1 MLTRISAKHSSIQQ
15 EQPDLKILS
24 SIKSS
29 VQKVAVFIA
38 AITGLTTSLANIPSA
53 EAQIAVTS
61 ERHGTCYSGRN
72 RLPCYYPSANGYYS
86 NVRNIQITGG
96 SGADVVWQSF
106 TPLDWTGGWSG
117 GPVLTIGGKR
127 YFASGASSCVIG
139 FPQHRQSTVCQ
150 NPYRGSQ
157 RLVRVI
163 VRPHNANWQTNFKLT
178 PD

>member
-1 MLTRISAKHSSIQQ
+1 MISNHLYRKTPVYVKLIAQATI
-15 EQPDLKILS
+15 LLS
-24 SIKSS
+24 SAFASLMFSAVHTPSS
-29 VQKVAVFIA
+29 
-38 AITGLTTSLANIPSA
+38 

-61 ERHGTCYSGRN
+61 ERYGTCYSGRN

-96 SGADVVWQSF
+96 SGADVIWQAF

-117 GPVLTIGGKR
+117 GPVLTIGGKS
-127 YFASGASSCVIG
+127 YFATGTSSCVIG
-139 FPQHRQSTVCQ
+139 FPQYRQSTVCQ
-150 NPYRGSQ
+150 NPYRCSQ